1 MMKKQWI
8 VALGITLL
16 LVGCGESS
24 TAEEKVVSTK
34 VPTAYSNK
42 VINNRGLVVEG
53 SVDGYGIKIYSNS
66 AEVANPQNIHKGVV
80 VKVNGKSSQVMPIEI
95 AYLGKSIVVAL
106 VNDKG
111 EEVAVSD
118 EIKVTDVPVVVVEMN
133 I

>member
-1 MMKKQWI
+1 MKKQWI

-16 LVGCGESS
+16 LAGCGNSS
-24 TAEEKVVSTK
+24 SSEEKELNTK
-34 VPTAYSNK
+34 VPTSYSNK
-42 VINNRGLVVEG
+42 VINNRGLAVEG
-53 SVDGYGIKIYSNS
+53 SVDGYGIRIYSNS
-66 AEVANPQNIHKGVV
+66 KEEANPKSIHKGVV
-80 VKVNGKSSQVMPIEI
+80 VKVNGKTSEVMPIEI